1 MLDSSEKS
9 KSVLTGQEVRD
20 DPVSAVAAQ
29 CANPKPENRLI
40 NPYSDTRT
48 IVKGIIE

>member
-1 MLDSSEKS
+1 MLDSSEKW

-29 CANPKPENRLI
+29 CAKSKSEYLSNE
-40 NPYSDTRT
+40 
-48 IVKGIIE
+48 